1 MTNHLTLEQWLAFNF
16 NPLQLALICIGIP
29 AFLSLAAILGV
40 RWFNPSSTLKRHH
53 DISGPI
59 FSGIGT
65 VYGVLLALVVTNTWS
80 AYDKTATNIVSEAR
94 CLQSL
99 YYGATAFP
107 PETAH
112 RIQKLLDQYRNQVVH
127 DEWVTMARGEKS
139 PEVSATMTELLKAY
153 LDFRPSNSTEQPF
166 YSQSVSLLRE
176 IASLRT
182 SRLDDSQSGLI
193 PFLWIVL
200 IAGGT
205 LTVGFC
211 LLFGA
216 ENFPTH
222 ALMIVGLSTLISLGY
237 LTIVTLDFPFTGA
250 AAIPPDSFL
259 ELKLN

>member
-1 MTNHLTLEQWLAFNF
+1 MSSHLTLEQWLGFNF
-16 NPLQLALICIGIP
+16 TTPQLALICIGIP
-29 AFLSLAAILGV
+29 ASLSLAAILCV

-80 AYDKTATNIVSEAR
+80 AYTKTASNIVFEAR

-99 YYGATAFP
+99 YFGATAFP
-107 PETAH
+107 PETVH

-127 DEWVTMARGEKS
+127 DEWMTMARGEKS
-139 PEVSATMTELLKAY
+139 PKVSATMNELLKAY
-153 LDFRPSNSTEQPF
+153 IDYRPSNSTEQPF
-166 YSQSVSLLRE
+166 YNESVSLIRE
-176 IASLRT
+176 IGSLRT

-200 IAGGT
+200 IAGGV

-216 ENFPTH
+216 EDFTTH
-222 ALMIVGLSTLISLGY
+222 ALMVVGLSTLIALGY
-237 LTIVTLDFPFTGA
+237 LTIITLDFPFTGA
-250 AAIPPDSFL
+250 AAIPPDSFT